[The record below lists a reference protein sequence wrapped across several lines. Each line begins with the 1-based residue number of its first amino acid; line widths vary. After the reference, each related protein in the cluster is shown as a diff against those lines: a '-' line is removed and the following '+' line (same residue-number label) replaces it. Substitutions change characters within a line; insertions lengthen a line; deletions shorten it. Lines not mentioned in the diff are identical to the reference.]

1 MSKNIESHLNEN
13 RVIKP
18 SKQFS
23 RNARI
28 GSLAEYKR
36 LHKES
41 IKSPS
46 KFWGRE
52 AGELKWQKKWNK
64 VLEWKAPFAKWFTG
78 GKINAAENCVDRH
91 LTGPVRIRQQ
101 LSGRVNLA
109 KSALSPML
117 NCTRRS
123 VSSQMSLNPAASK
136 NVTA

>member
-52 AGELKWQKKWNK
+52 AGELKWQKKMEQGSRVEGSLREMVYW
-64 VLEWKAPFAKWFTG
+64 WK
-78 GKINAAENCVDRH
+78 N
-91 LTGPVRIRQQ
+91 
-101 LSGRVNLA
+101 
-109 KSALSPML
+109 
-117 NCTRRS
+117 
-123 VSSQMSLNPAASK
+123 
-136 NVTA
+136 